1 MLSDFDQ
8 PNDDKLS
15 SSGNH
20 HMRSI
25 FALFLVFAVSPAMAG
40 DFVVKPSKF
49 SVADSLDRLTKA
61 LESKGIK
68 IVARIDHAAGAQKAG
83 LKLKPSQLLI
93 FGNPKL
99 GTPLM
104 QANPGIGLD
113 LPMKVLAW
121 QDDKGKVWLAYTK
134 PDVLKARYDI
144 KGKGGVFAKM
154 TGALSKMTG
163 KASGGS
169 AAVPVGSH

>member
-1 MLSDFDQ
+1 
-8 PNDDKLS
+8 
-15 SSGNH
+15 
-20 HMRSI
+20 MRI
-25 FALFLVFAVSPAMAG
+25 ILALFLVLAVSPALAG

-49 SVADSLDRLTKA
+49 SVAESLDRLTKA
-61 LESKGIK
+61 LESKGIT
-68 IVARIDHAAGAQKAG
+68 ILARVDHAAGAQKAG
-83 LKLKPSQLLI
+83 LKLKPTQLLI

-104 QANPGIGLD
+104 QTNRGIGLD

-121 QDDKGKVWLAYTK
+121 QDDKGQVWLAYTK

-144 KGKGGVFAKM
+144 KGKDGVFAKM

-163 KASGGS
+163 KASGGGKPMS
-169 AAVPVGSH
+169 KGSH

>member
-1 MLSDFDQ
+1 
-8 PNDDKLS
+8 
-15 SSGNH
+15 
-20 HMRSI
+20 MRTI
-25 FALFLVFAVSPAMAG
+25 LALFLVLVVSPAFAG

-49 SVADSLDRLTKA
+49 SVAESLDRLTKA

-68 IVARIDHAAGAQKAG
+68 VMARVDHAAGAQKAG
-83 LKLKPSQLLI
+83 LKLKPTQLLV

-134 PDVLKARYDI
+134 PDVLKARYAIESKD
-144 KGKGGVFAKM
+144 GVFAKM

-163 KASGGS
+163 KASGGG
-169 AAVPVGSH
+169 AVMSKGSH